1 MTNFRDVTAALT
13 ELLQQD
19 IGNPSSLDDLETF
32 TLQMIRQI
40 LQHWL
45 ENSEGIIPDPKTRC
59 RGCGKD
65 ANYISKRVG
74 FTRTQFGLIRY
85 RRAYYVCPHCHQST
99 CPLDERLNPIESLA
113 RLRTKVA
120 AGKPLPVAELAE
132 AWGLGSLRIFT
143 STHSPAVINLQR
155 DTQQG
160 GLTWERSLSKQLQ
173 DRFNPISRDIVQTD
187 MIC

>member
-1 MTNFRDVTAALT
+1 MTNFRDATPVLT

-19 IGNPSSLDDLETF
+19 IRNLISLDDLETF
-32 TLQMIRQI
+32 TVQMSCQI

-45 ENSEGIIPDPKTRC
+45 ENSEKKIPDPKTRC
-59 RGCGKD
+59 RDCGNY
-65 ANYISKRVG
+65 ANYISKKVG
-74 FTRTQFGLIRY
+74 FVRTQFGLLRY
-85 RRAYYVCPHCHQST
+85 RRAYYVCPYCHQST

-120 AGKPLPVAELAE
+120 AGKPLPVAELAK

-155 DTQQG
+155 DAQQG
-160 GLTWERSLSKQLQ
+160 GRSISKQSQ
-173 DRFNPISRDIVQTD
+173 DRFDPISRGIVHTK

>member
-13 ELLQQD
+13 EQLQQD
-19 IGNPSSLDDLETF
+19 IGIPSSLDDLEIF
-32 TLQMIRQI
+32 TAQMSRQI

-45 ENSEGIIPDPKTRC
+45 ENSEELDPELKTRC
-59 RGCGKD
+59 RDCGKY

-74 FTRTQFGLIRY
+74 FIRTQFGLLRY
-85 RRAYYVCPHCHQST
+85 KRAYYVCPYCHQST

-113 RLRTKVA
+113 RLRTKIA
-120 AGKPLPVAELAE
+120 AGKPLPVAELAR

-143 STHSPAVINLQR
+143 STHSPAVKNLQR
-155 DTQQG
+155 DVQQG
-160 GLTWERSLSKQLQ
+160 GPTWERSLSKQLQ
-173 DRFNPISRDIVQTD
+173 DRFDPISRDIFQTE